1 MPVQNQR
8 LSIRSGRANAESGK
22 KDEQKIEHRCIYR
35 PRRLIFCLDVRKV
48 EILAGFYLPGACMN
62 GQDC

>member
-1 MPVQNQR
+1 MI
-8 LSIRSGRANAESGK
+8 LYSGINENLIIII
-22 KDEQKIEHRCIYR
+22 KIQC
-35 PRRLIFCLDVRKV
+35 LIFCLDVRKV